1 MEIVH
6 PVRVRLVAGVFID
19 YLACGTVGG
28 GKYAEA
34 GGAEV
39 FGPVL
44 GVLVDD
50 KMDGG
55 VREEEMSIT

>member
-6 PVRVRLVAGVFID
+6 PVRVRLVAGVFVD
-19 YLACGTVGG
+19 YLAGGTGG
-28 GKYAEA
+28 GGEDAET

-39 FGPVL
+39 FRPVL
-44 GVLVDD
+44 RVLVDD
-50 KMDGG
+50 GMDGG